1 MFDSFR
7 LEVKIGSVF
16 PKYAPIEEISPFF
29 YKWYNKTQLK
39 RFLWKFKVEFSLFV
53 RGSNSEFEIVPV
65 SGLQQTF
72 LCRYLK
78 MTDVF
83 ISSVTSKV
91 SLYNSLH
98 DVIIRGKTYSKLL
111 GKKTWFSVNAKK
123 LNYFPKNPG
132 GGLMVKSAS
141 TPKKNRHL
149 QHGEV
154 ILFWKK

>member
-78 MTDVF
+78 MTCVF
-83 ISSVTSKV
+83 VKSATSKV
-91 SLYNSLH
+91 SLYSSLH
-98 DVIIRGKTYSKLL
+98 DVMIRENILKNLRE
-111 GKKTWFSVNAKK
+111 KTWFFVNAKK

-132 GGLMVKSAS
+132 GMGL
-141 TPKKNRHL
+141 
-149 QHGEV
+149 
-154 ILFWKK
+154 W